1 MTGYVIHYS
10 DGVTERSKNVAASN
24 ATRSDITNLTN
35 GSTYV
40 ITVEATSDHLSGVSD
55 DMIITLSKTI
65 NLCMLNS
72 LCCQRSWIFL
82 FPFIERPPGGVRVN
96 DIQSHSVQVSWEAV
110 EDADSYNVRLTQTMG
125 DNQPGLCSESHTVSV
140 DTSSLSI
147 VVGHTINDMLRAYT
161 TYSITVVAMSD
172 VWGSIGNSEPIT
184 VITNQTSDF
193 YK

>member
-55 DMIITLSKTI
+55 DKIITLSKTI

-72 LCCQRSWIFL
+72 LCCQRSWVF
-82 FPFIERPPGGVRVN
+82 
-96 DIQSHSVQVSWEAV
+96 
-110 EDADSYNVRLTQTMG
+110 
-125 DNQPGLCSESHTVSV
+125 
-140 DTSSLSI
+140 
-147 VVGHTINDMLRAYT
+147 
-161 TYSITVVAMSD
+161 
-172 VWGSIGNSEPIT
+172 
-184 VITNQTSDF
+184 
-193 YK
+193 

>member
-1 MTGYVIHYS
+1 M
-10 DGVTERSKNVAASN
+10 
-24 ATRSDITNLTN
+24 
-35 GSTYV
+35 
-40 ITVEATSDHLSGVSD
+40 
-55 DMIITLSKTI
+55 
-65 NLCMLNS
+65 
-72 LCCQRSWIFL
+72 

-125 DNQPGLCSESHTVSV
+125 DNQLGLCSESHTVSV

-184 VITNQTSDF
+184 VITNQTSNF

>member
-1 MTGYVIHYS
+1 MSVNSGTLLVFCLDRDTSGTRPKNPGLS
-10 DGVTERSKNVAASN
+10 RPFRDGWQ
-24 ATRSDITNLTN
+24 
-35 GSTYV
+35 
-40 ITVEATSDHLSGVSD
+40 
-55 DMIITLSKTI
+55 
-65 NLCMLNS
+65 LC
-72 LCCQRSWIFL
+72 
-82 FPFIERPPGGVRVN
+82 
-96 DIQSHSVQVSWEAV
+96 
-110 EDADSYNVRLTQTMG
+110 TQTMG